1 MIIIDDALQGREKE
15 GRPINV
21 GMVGAGYLGQ
31 AIALQIEQYVPGM
44 TLVAISNRTISK
56 AEKAFTDAGVGP
68 IITAETFSE
77 VENGIMEGK
86 KIITED
92 AELVCRANGI
102 EAIIEVTGEI
112 EFGAKVAMAAIES
125 KKHIILMNAE
135 LDATLGPI
143 LKVYAD
149 KNNVVMTDADG
160 DQPGVMM
167 NLFRFVNSIGYQ
179 SVLVGNIKGLQD
191 HYRTPET
198 QKAYAAKF
206 NLTPKMATS
215 FADGTKISMENTVVA
230 NATGFKVGQRGMYGP
245 VCQHVNEAVSLFP
258 TEQMLA
264 GGLVDYI
271 LGAEPSPGVFVLGYN
286 EEPSRKFYM
295 NHFKMG
301 DGPLY
306 AFYVP
311 YHLPHLEVPLTV
323 ARAALFQDAAI
334 TPLAEPVCE
343 VITIAKRD
351 LKKGEVLDGIGGFT
365 CYGTIDNYERCRN
378 DGLLPMGLSEGCRLK
393 ADIPKDKA
401 IKYSE
406 IDLPAGRYCDKLRE
420 EQDRLFNPNS

>member
-1 MIIIDDALQGREKE
+1 MIIIDDALQRRDKE
-15 GRPINV
+15 GKPIKV

-44 TLVAISNRTISK
+44 TLVAISNRTISR
-56 AEKAFTDAGVGP
+56 AEKAFIDAGVGP

-77 VENGIMEGK
+77 IENGIIEGK

-92 AELVCRANGI
+92 AELVCKANGI

-112 EFGAKVAMAAIES
+112 EFGAKVAMAAIEN

-143 LKVYAD
+143 LKIYAD

-191 HYRTPET
+191 HYRTPQT
-198 QKAYAAKF
+198 QKAYAARF
-206 NLTPKMATS
+206 NLSPKMATS
-215 FADGTKISMENTVVA
+215 FADGTKISMENAVVA
-230 NATGFKVGQRGMYGP
+230 NATGFKVGRRGMYGP
-245 VCQHVNEAVSLFP
+245 ECNHVNEAVSLFP
-258 TEQMLA
+258 MDQMLNE
-264 GGLVDYI
+264 GLVDYI

-286 EEPSRKFYM
+286 QNPNRRHYM
-295 NHFKMG
+295 HHFKMG
-301 DGPLY
+301 EGPLY

-323 ARAALFQDAAI
+323 ARAVLFNDATI
-334 TPLAEPVCE
+334 TPIGGPVCE

-351 LKKGEVLDGIGGFT
+351 LKAGEILDGIGGFT
-365 CYGTIDNYERCRN
+365 CYGTIENSEVCLAEDI
-378 DGLLPMGLSEGCRLK
+378 LPMGLSEKCRLVR
-393 ADIPKDKA
+393 DIPKDKA
-401 IKYSE
+401 IGYKDVEIPSE
-406 IDLPAGRYCDKLRE
+406 RLCDELLLRQRE
-420 EQDRLFNPNS
+420 YFSD